1 MDECAIVLVES
12 DRANRAAAV
21 VIAGLLGVPLSLHY
35 LNFPWSLVAVSGYF
49 VAGLSYTFV
58 STGGRI
64 ELTPRAL
71 IKAGLAGKGAT
82 IWLDNVDAVDIDWVP
97 YAGRRLYV
105 RSGSTVIDIPVSENS
120 EQLRVALGRKLQT
133 AGRRPRLSNSARG
146 ALGLWR

>member
-35 LNFPWSLVAVSGYF
+35 LDLPWSPVAVSGYF
-49 VAGLSYTFV
+49 VAGLSYIFL
-58 STGGRI
+58 SPGGRI

-71 IKAGLAGKGAT
+71 LKADLTGKGST
-82 IWLDNVDAVDIDWVP
+82 IWLDDVDAVDVDWVP
-97 YAGRRLYV
+97 YAGRRLCV
-105 RSGSTVIDIPVSENS
+105 RSGSSAINIPVNADSER
-120 EQLRVALGRKLQT
+120 LRVALGRKLQT
-133 AGRRPRLSNSARG
+133 AGRRPRLSHSARG